1 MSEVIFIIKKLLSNK
16 NDISLNEFLN
26 IADITEEGY
35 AITIDGYILMFL
47 NIKPQNFDLLSE
59 QELENKMNYMS
70 VEFSNE
76 QYPYKILIMPKIL
89 DISDNIK
96 EQETLKQMINNDKFI
111 QIINNRIQ
119 FLLNL
124 VTNKEIIENEFY
136 LVIWEKETEKSKIEL
151 QKRANNWM
159 NRLRNCEL
167 QSEILSKDDIIYL
180 IKFFNLQAYK
190 DEENDYENHITKIK
204 RKELN
209 VKNK

>member
-1 MSEVIFIIKKLLSNK
+1 
-16 NDISLNEFLN
+16 
-26 IADITEEGY
+26 
-35 AITIDGYILMFL
+35 
-47 NIKPQNFDLLSE
+47 
-59 QELENKMNYMS
+59 MS

-167 QSEILSKDDIIYL
+167 KSEILSKDDIIYL

-190 DEENDYENHITKIK
+190 DEGNDYGNHITKIK

>member
-1 MSEVIFIIKKLLSNK
+1 MIFIIKRLLSNK
-16 NDISLNEFLN
+16 KDISLNEFLN

-35 AITIDGYILMFL
+35 VITIDGYILMFL

-167 QSEILSKDDIIYL
+167 KSEILSKDDIIYL

-190 DEENDYENHITKIK
+190 DEGNDYGNHITKIK

>member
-1 MSEVIFIIKKLLSNK
+1 MIFIIKRLLSNK
-16 NDISLNEFLN
+16 KDISLNEFLN

-47 NIKPQNFDLLSE
+47 NIKPQNFELLSE

-167 QSEILSKDDIIYL
+167 KSEILSKDDIIYL

>member
-1 MSEVIFIIKKLLSNK
+1 MIFIIKRLLSNK
-16 NDISLNEFLN
+16 KDISLNEFLN

-35 AITIDGYILMFL
+35 VITIDGYILMFL

-124 VTNKEIIENEFY
+124 FTNKEIIENEFY